1 MAISSLVA
9 YPVATMPRS
18 VARALGRV
26 ARPTSRQSDT
36 ATPRVRVHL
45 DPLDRHGRH
54 GRRARPPGVPRAR
67 LLSPMRRA
75 SSSRRSRPRHAR
87 TRLDARHPRR
97 ATLPPR
103 VSAISSAP
111 ESALAPLVEAE
122 FAPAPPAPRASASSS
137 RSLAAIAAVAATG
150 SLLALAPESRAA
162 VDAAADLAASTEPGS
177 LFDGFLSA
185 FLLIFF
191 SEIGDKTF
199 FIAVL
204 LATQQPKSSVFAGT
218 FGALAVMTVISVAI
232 GQVFHVAEESLT
244 VFTSD
249 VPWDDYLAV
258 ALLLVFGV
266 QTLLS
271 AEEETAEE
279 EEEDAKIAVAGM
291 QFDGA
296 AALVLSTFA
305 LVFAAEWGDKSF
317 IATIALSA
325 AASPAGVVIGAT
337 AGHGVATGIA
347 VLVGDILGDVISE
360 RVVKYTGGALFIL
373 FAIATALDI
382 Q

>member
-1 MAISSLVA
+1 MAA
-9 YPVATMPRS
+9 MAAAP
-18 VARALGRV
+18 ALL
-26 ARPTSRQSDT
+26 AS
-36 ATPRVRVHL
+36 
-45 DPLDRHGRH
+45 
-54 GRRARPPGVPRAR
+54 RARV
-67 LLSPMRRA
+67 
-75 SSSRRSRPRHAR
+75 SSRRCVERRPPAAR
-87 TRLDARHPRR
+87 VLVTRGPASTLATRG
-97 ATLPPR
+97 ALTLPPR

-204 LATQQPKSSVFAGT
+204 LATQQPKTSVFAGT

>member
-1 MAISSLVA
+1 MA
-9 YPVATMPRS
+9 PRRFARARVPPPRR
-18 VARALGRV
+18 VARLRPRGRRDARVVRPLGRV
-26 ARPTSRQSDT
+26 G
-36 ATPRVRVHL
+36 PR
-45 DPLDRHGRH
+45 
-54 GRRARPPGVPRAR
+54 GVPRAR
-67 LLSPMRRA
+67 
-75 SSSRRSRPRHAR
+75 
-87 TRLDARHPRR
+87 
-97 ATLPPR
+97 
-103 VSAISSAP
+103 
-111 ESALAPLVEAE
+111 ALAPAS
-122 FAPAPPAPRASASSS
+122 PAPRSSS
-137 RSLAAIAAVAATG
+137 PFGVAAEAEDETDAAGGSLSRFFPPSPPRGASLGGLAALGAVAA
-150 SLLALAPESRAA
+150 LALASPSLASDL
-162 VDAAADLAASTEPGS
+162 DAASDLAAPGGS
-177 LFDGFLSA
+177 LTDGFLSA

-204 LATQQPKSSVFAGT
+204 LATQQSKSSVFAGT
-218 FGALAVMTVISVAI
+218 FGALAVMTLISVGI
-232 GQVFHVAEESLT
+232 GQVFHVAEENLS

-266 QTLLS
+266 QTILG

-279 EEEDAKIAVAGM
+279 EEEDAKVAVAGM
-291 QFDGA
+291 QFDGQT
-296 AALVLSTFA
+296 ALILSTFA

-325 AASPAGVVIGAT
+325 AASPLGVVLGAT

-382 Q
+382 PQN

>member
-1 MAISSLVA
+1 MVA
-9 YPVATMPRS
+9 SPAPPPVK
-18 VARALGRV
+18 
-26 ARPTSRQSDT
+26 
-36 ATPRVRVHL
+36 ATPR
-45 DPLDRHGRH
+45 PLGFEFISNRSIVMAAIAAAPALLAS
-54 GRRARPPGVPRAR
+54 RARV
-67 LLSPMRRA
+67 
-75 SSSRRSRPRHAR
+75 SSRRCVERRPPAAR
-87 TRLDARHPRR
+87 VPVTRGPASTLATRGALTVPPAPRR
-97 ATLPPR
+97 LVLVVR
-103 VSAISSAP
+103 VR

-122 FAPAPPAPRASASSS
+122 FAPAPPAPRASASASSS

-162 VDAAADLAASTEPGS
+162 VDAAADLAASAEPGS

-232 GQVFHVAEESLT
+232 GQVFHVAEESLA

-325 AASPAGVVIGAT
+325 AASPAGVVLGAT

>member
-1 MAISSLVA
+1 M
-9 YPVATMPRS
+9 
-18 VARALGRV
+18 ARA
-26 ARPTSRQSDT
+26 A
-36 ATPRVRVHL
+36 A
-45 DPLDRHGRH
+45 
-54 GRRARPPGVPRAR
+54 RARVPRLGA
-67 LLSPMRRA
+67 RA
-75 SSSRRSRPRHAR
+75 SPPARSSSASARSRPLGRAAAR
-87 TRLDARHPRR
+87 VPRGARPRR
-97 ATLPPR
+97 PGLAPRRDRPRSARAVEAGSSDATSARLAILPPFAAR
-103 VSAISSAP
+103 GASLGGSPRSARS
-111 ESALAPLVEAE
+111 
-122 FAPAPPAPRASASSS
+122 PRS
-137 RSLAAIAAVAATG
+137 RSRPASVA
-150 SLLALAPESRAA
+150 S
-162 VDAAADLAASTEPGS
+162 DADAASTCRPGGS
-177 LFDGFLSA
+177 LTDGFLSA

-204 LATQQPKSSVFAGT
+204 LATQQSKSSVFAGT
-218 FGALAVMTVISVAI
+218 FGALAVMTLISVGI
-232 GQVFHVAEESLT
+232 GQVFHVAEENLS

-266 QTLLS
+266 QTILG

-279 EEEDAKIAVAGM
+279 EEEDAKVAVAGM
-291 QFDGA
+291 QFDGQT
-296 AALVLSTFA
+296 ALILSTFA

-325 AASPAGVVIGAT
+325 AASPLGVVLGAT

-382 Q
+382 PQN